1 MPFSF
6 QQEYTT
12 TYHRIRSYNFVYRG
26 ISVDSP
32 CILWYNLDK
41 TGIPNITKEM
51 NTMRD
56 YYEKLQTETNW
67 FKLFVPYF
75 LWWTL
80 YLVVIFPIIK
90 YIIEVLIRHKEY
102 SGNNI
107 GYAIAVS
114 LFFSVVLS
122 GIKSYGNR
130 KKKKEEQ

>member
-1 MPFSF
+1 
-6 QQEYTT
+6 
-12 TYHRIRSYNFVYRG
+12 
-26 ISVDSP
+26 
-32 CILWYNLDK
+32 
-41 TGIPNITKEM
+41 
-51 NTMRD
+51 MRD

-107 GYAIAVS
+107 GYAIAAS
-114 LFFSVVLS
+114 LFSSVIVS
-122 GIKSYGNR
+122 GVKSYGNR
-130 KKKKEEQ
+130 KKKKNNK